1 MDEASDAIDLAGLA
15 VCPGGFS
22 LTLDLE
28 DGRGPLPISLI
39 IEEAEAEIAAANA
52 LIKAYE
58 MNQSA
63 GETMDRASDL
73 KADGHSSST
82 SPATRNI
89 LDDLGNKKRED
100 DEEIGVAKN
109 IEACAIG
116 RDS

>member
-1 MDEASDAIDLAGLA
+1 MHEIKAIDVSGLA

-58 MNQSA
+58 MSGGA
-63 GETMDRASDL
+63 
-73 KADGHSSST
+73 
-82 SPATRNI
+82 
-89 LDDLGNKKRED
+89 
-100 DEEIGVAKN
+100 EE
-109 IEACAIG
+109 
-116 RDS
+116 